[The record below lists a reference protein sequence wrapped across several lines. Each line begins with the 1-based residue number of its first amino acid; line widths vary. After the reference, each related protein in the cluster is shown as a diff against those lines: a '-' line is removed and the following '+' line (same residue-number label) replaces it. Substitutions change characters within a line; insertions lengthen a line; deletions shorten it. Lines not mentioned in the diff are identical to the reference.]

1 MKIPSE
7 LKPAAWGA
15 VGGAVVLAIV
25 GFTWGGWVTGGT
37 AEENASKSAEQ
48 AVVAA
53 LAPICAAQFNRSTDA
68 AANLVTLK
76 ETKSWDQREYLEKG
90 GWATMPGTDSPASG
104 VAAACA
110 KILGE
115 TT

>member
-1 MKIPSE
+1 MKVPSE

-15 VGGAVVLAIV
+15 IGGAVVVAIV

-37 AEENASKSAEQ
+37 AESVASNRAEM

-53 LAPICAAQFNRSTDA
+53 LAPICAAQFQQETNA
-68 AANLVTLK
+68 AMNLTELK
-76 ETKSWDQREYLEKG
+76 ETKSWEQGSFVEKG
-90 GWATMPGTDSPASG
+90 GWATMPGGDAADSN
-104 VAAACA
+104 VAKACA

-115 TT
+115 QT

>member
-15 VGGAVVLAIV
+15 VGGAVVLAII
-25 GFTWGGWVTGGT
+25 GFTWGGWVTGAT
-37 AEENASKSAEQ
+37 AESTANDRAEE

-53 LAPICAAQFNRSTDA
+53 LAPICAAQFREATNA
-68 AANLVTLK
+68 AVNLATLK
-76 ETKSWDQREYLEKG
+76 ETKSYEQRKFVEEG
-90 GWATMPGTDSPASG
+90 GWATMPGQDDPESG

-115 TT
+115 QT